1 MPKQLFVYMT
11 RDDEDKFLEFLKSKG
26 NFAIL
31 ASRSTTPDFP
41 RVETLPEASQAEPT
55 RRFWLQNTAT
65 TLPLSPMVTQDGDYV
80 IDGFQSPVVEFVR
93 AIIVARM
100 MLPGRL
106 QADMNYFDGDKEDLV
121 QKPVEFRRWCDVIDG
136 WIRKS
141 YAHVSLLTYA
151 GPGAERFRDQGG
163 LLH

>member
-1 MPKQLFVYMT
+1 M
-11 RDDEDKFLEFLKSKG
+11 
-26 NFAIL
+26 
-31 ASRSTTPDFP
+31 
-41 RVETLPEASQAEPT
+41 
-55 RRFWLQNTAT
+55 
-65 TLPLSPMVTQDGDYV
+65 
-80 IDGFQSPVVEFVR
+80 IDGFQSPVVEFIRPV
-93 AIIVARM
+93 IVARM

-121 QKPVEFRRWCDVIDG
+121 QKPVEFRKWYNEIDS

-151 GPGAERFRDQGG
+151 GPGAEMFREQGG